1 MAKTLFTKEQD
12 EILKQLYPTLGTD
25 VVEFLPF
32 TKKHISSRAYNLG
45 LRVCHLTKSQ
55 KSAER
60 ASRPRPELCGVDAD
74 FFIQANTPEVVY
86 LLGILWADG
95 YVDKKNFRIVLSI
108 VESDANIIETLIMKT
123 GRWNIRAWQ
132 PPGKRK
138 KQKCF
143 TTSNKKIHQFLS
155 ENDYQSKSTSSACK
169 ILNCIP
175 EKLHCY
181 FWRGYF
187 DGDGCI
193 HNRSRNGGHS
203 SQMSLNG
210 SFHQDWTFVEK
221 CFENLNIKLRIQK
234 STYKK
239 HKSSRVT
246 IFNVQ
251 DIYSFFEFIYPD
263 KKYDGI
269 GFERKYK
276 NFSEM
281 ISNSSESRYLSN
293 QLNKGSAVKV
303 L

>member
-1 MAKTLFTKEQD
+1 MAKTIFTKEQD
-12 EILKQLYPTLGTD
+12 EILKLLYPTLGTD
-25 VVEFLPF
+25 VANILPF
-32 TKKHISSRAYNLG
+32 TKKHISSRAYGLG
-45 LRVCHLTKSQ
+45 LRVCKETKSQ
-55 KSAER
+55 KAALY
-60 ASRPRPELCGVDAD
+60 ASRPRPDLCGVDAD
-74 FFIQANTPEVVY
+74 SFIQSDTPEIAY

-95 YVDKKNFRIVLSI
+95 HIDKKLFRITLSI
-108 VESDANIIETLIMKT
+108 VETDANTIESVVMKT
-123 GRWNIRAWQ
+123 GKWNVRIWQ

-193 HNRSRNGGHS
+193 KNRSRNGGYS

-210 SFHQDWTFVEK
+210 SFYQDWTFVEK
-221 CFENLNIKLRIQK
+221 CFESLNIELKIQK

-246 IFNVQ
+246 LWNAH
-251 DIYSFFEFIYPD
+251 DIYTFFEFIYPD
-263 KKYDGI
+263 KKYDEI

-276 NFSEM
+276 NFVEM
-281 ISNSSESRYLSN
+281 ISNCSKSRYLSIRN
-293 QLNKGSAVKV
+293 LT
-303 L
+303 